1 MGKYFKLE
9 ELCKSKTAKK
19 LGIDNTP
26 ETHERASILALI
38 HNLLDPLRS
47 AYGLPITVNSGY
59 RCKELNSA
67 VGGVYASQ
75 HTKGEAA
82 DITAGSPTEN
92 QRLFELVQQLEL
104 PFDQLIDERGYSW
117 IHLSYVGVTNRKEV
131 LHL

>member
-9 ELCKSKTAKK
+9 ELCESSTAVK
-19 LGIDNTP
+19 LGIENIP
-26 ETHERASILALI
+26 EGHERASLLALI
-38 HNLLDPLRS
+38 HNLLDPLRAS
-47 AYGLPITVNSGY
+47 YGAPIRVNSGF
-59 RCKELNSA
+59 RCRKLNSA
-67 VGGVYASQ
+67 VGGVYGSQ

-82 DITAGSPTEN
+82 DITAGSPVEN
-92 QRLFELVQQLEL
+92 ERLFELVQELGL